1 MENKIILSIII
12 PVFNSEQF
20 LSFGLQC
27 LKKQTAKCVEFIV
40 INDGSTDGS
49 EKIILDFIKEDYR
62 FRYIPKASNSGYGD
76 TCNMGIKNSKGQ
88 YIAIFEPDD
97 LIPDDFYECLLNQTK
112 TLQADIIKYNGIY
125 KFDDCKISRLFQ
137 LRDFPETIFQK
148 NDYPRF
154 WRAHPCIVN
163 GIYKKEFIIK
173 NNIQF
178 VTGAGASYQDTQFSV
193 SLYYANP
200 TIVIIDEC
208 KYQYRQHPV
217 QSVSQQD
224 PKIINIVIN
233 NWIDFFNKHG
243 KHIRKKDYWFANIQ
257 MYRQFNS
264 LNKRFLHNRNSLN
277 IFYSYHIKKTGM
289 PNWKNLAWFHFNY
302 WEMIK
307 FYWFIL
313 RKSHTRNYK

>member
-112 TLQADIIKYNGIY
+112 TLQADIIKYNGIVKPAIIHCNKCNSDIEY
-125 KFDDCKISRLFQ
+125 KTMD
-137 LRDFPETIFQK
+137 
-148 NDYPRF
+148 N
-154 WRAHPCIVN
+154 
-163 GIYKKEFIIK
+163 
-173 NNIQF
+173 
-178 VTGAGASYQDTQFSV
+178 
-193 SLYYANP
+193 
-200 TIVIIDEC
+200 
-208 KYQYRQHPV
+208 KY
-217 QSVSQQD
+217 
-224 PKIINIVIN
+224 I
-233 NWIDFFNKHG
+233 
-243 KHIRKKDYWFANIQ
+243 
-257 MYRQFNS
+257 
-264 LNKRFLHNRNSLN
+264 
-277 IFYSYHIKKTGM
+277 
-289 PNWKNLAWFHFNY
+289 
-302 WEMIK
+302 
-307 FYWFIL
+307 
-313 RKSHTRNYK
+313 